1 MSHTIFRGKKFFENF
16 FNRKFFEIFLIIFS
30 IIFSEF
36 FQYFWEFNNFYNF
49 SQNSIQNTLVNTKIM
64 IISMKKSLILVSNR
78 KKNPPAAGSLSG
90 RLLERRAGLRRPA
103 ARGLKGAENTR
114 KIISEIVKNTL

>member
-1 MSHTIFRGKKFFENF
+1 MSHTIFRGKKFFRKFFQSKIFRNFFDNF
-16 FNRKFFEIFLIIFS
+16 FNN
-30 IIFSEF
+30 FSEF

-64 IISMKKSLILVSNR
+64 IISMKKSLILVRNR